1 MQSFQQGPIFGN
13 ITFLDKQKCI
23 IKGNISDNVKN
34 GKIRYFAASPM
45 DKITSFSGAGLPFPN
60 AEVAFESTPN
70 QGEIELERENAFEI
84 SLLKPNSYYVHMGAT
99 FVPPS
104 VYIRYNNGDSIDQIV
119 AIQVAHP
126 IPFRSL
132 NYPAQRDHKGAMFYG
147 DTQFSEKKYSIRTQE
162 EILRDSAY
170 RVNDIVPD
178 NFWGKRPPV

>member
-13 ITFLDKQKCI
+13 ITFLDREKCI
-23 IKGNISDNVKN
+23 IKANIDDNVKN

-60 AEVAFESTPN
+60 PEIAFESTPN

-104 VYIRYNNGDSIDQIV
+104 VYIRYNNGESIDQIF
-119 AIQVAHP
+119 AIQVARP
-126 IPFRSL
+126 VPFRSL
-132 NYPAQRDHKGAMFYG
+132 NYPAQREQEGALFYR
-147 DTQFSEKKYSIRTQE
+147 DRQFSDKKYSIRTQE
-162 EILRDSAY
+162 QILRDSAY
-170 RVNDIVPD
+170 PEHESVPD